1 MDSRILTRLLE
12 GARQA
17 ALAAGKEILPI
28 SREVGEVV
36 SKEDGSPLT
45 RADMASHRTIEARLS
60 VLEPKFPILSEEG
73 DLERAGE
80 GWPTFWCVDP
90 LDGTKEFV
98 KGLGEYTVNIALVED
113 SAAVLGVIYVP
124 AQDLLYFA
132 AAGQGAWKVEDADEA
147 RPIHPSGCRA
157 PRSAV
162 VSRSHLSKE
171 TEDFLAELGITDTV
185 SHGSSIKICAVA
197 EGKADIYP
205 RHGPTCLW
213 DTAAG
218 TAIAVE
224 AGCHVIDLEGK
235 PLSYDPTEGLK
246 RPGFIVYPRSVDLA
260 IGPSPA

>member
-1 MDSRILTRLLE
+1 MFVAVRDVTLRHAGIDCLRAPQQAGVDVVDLL
-12 GARQA
+12 
-17 ALAAGKEILPI
+17 LD
-28 SREVGEVV
+28 RELN
-36 SKEDGSPLT
+36 SIRFEDPSGRPY
-45 RADMASHRTIEARLS
+45 RLS
-60 VLEPKFPILSEEG
+60 DASERERFRG

-113 SAAVLGVIYVP
+113 GAAVLGVIYVP
-124 AQDLLYFA
+124 AKDVLYYA
-132 AAGQGAWKVEDADEA
+132 ATGQGAWKVEGEG
-147 RPIHPSGCRA
+147 RPAPIRA
-157 PRSAV
+157 SDCQVPRSAV

-218 TAIAVE
+218 SAIAIE
-224 AGCHVIDLEGK
+224 AGCRVIDLEGE
-235 PLSYDPTEGLK
+235 PLSYNPADGLK
-246 RPGFIVYPRSVDLA
+246 RPGFIVYPRTVKLTV
-260 IGPSPA
+260 GPSS